1 MGTQD
6 NTDNDELSG
15 LTAAER
21 AQLAE
26 LDGADADS
34 GDTGDT
40 GGNAGDDGGEFGNGN
55 EGDADY
61 AGAGQGEG
69 DGNDAGR
76 DGDATERLSGPAD
89 RVEPIYKAQSDVN
102 FDAQLKELAQSRR
115 DARRKYE
122 EGELTEDD
130 YDAELDRIEQ
140 ERDKVN
146 SARIRVEV
154 SADMTTQQ
162 LTREYQKTVG
172 SFFDYVKKAGFDYKA
187 EANKGA
193 MQYLD
198 KTIKAL
204 AQTAEGEEGPEL
216 WREILSNAHLLT
228 AAKFK
233 IAAGKPE
240 PKPDAGKGNKA
251 AEVARSR
258 TPDLSNVPPTVGR
271 GPSAGTPSVNSDEFS
286 HLDGLSG
293 IALERAV
300 ARLTPEQQERWEA
313 AE

>member
-6 NTDNDELSG
+6 TTDNDDLSG
-15 LTAAER
+15 LTEDER

-26 LDGADADS
+26 LDGADAGHGDAS
-34 GDTGDT
+34 GSRDDDET
-40 GGNAGDDGGEFGNGN
+40 GGDDQGGKHGDAAGAADSTAGDGST
-55 EGDADY
+55 
-61 AGAGQGEG
+61 GAGDEQV
-69 DGNDAGR
+69 
-76 DGDATERLSGPAD
+76 TPT
-89 RVEPIYKAQSDVN
+89 RVEPIYQAQGSENLDQ
-102 FDAQLKELAQSRR
+102 QLKDLALARR

-122 EGELTEDD
+122 EGELSEDQ

-146 SARIRVEV
+146 SARIRAEV

-162 LTREYQKTVG
+162 LQREYRKTLDG
-172 SFFDYVKKAGFDYKA
+172 FFADVKKAGFDYKA
-187 EANKGA
+187 DANKGA
-193 MQYLD
+193 LQHLD
-198 KTIKAL
+198 KAIKAL
-204 AQTAEGEEGPEL
+204 SQTAEGDEGPDL
-216 WREILSNAHLLT
+216 WREILSNAHLVT

-233 IAAGKPE
+233 IPTQKAGS
-240 PKPDAGKGNKA
+240 DDTGKTSKA

-258 TPDLSNVPPTVGR
+258 TPDLSKVPPTVGR

-300 ARLTPEQQERWEA
+300 ARLTPDQQERWEA

>member
-6 NTDNDELSG
+6 TTDNDDLSG
-15 LTAAER
+15 LTEDER

-26 LDGADADS
+26 LDGADAEH
-34 GDTGDT
+34 GNATG
-40 GGNAGDDGGEFGNGN
+40 AGDDGETGGDEDQGGQQ
-55 EGDADY
+55 GDATGAAESTAGDDG
-61 AGAGQGEG
+61 AGAGDEQ
-69 DGNDAGR
+69 A
-76 DGDATERLSGPAD
+76 ATPT
-89 RVEPIYKAQSDVN
+89 RVEPIYQAQGNENLDQ
-102 FDAQLKELAQSRR
+102 QLKDLAQARR

-122 EGELTEDD
+122 EGELSEDQ

-146 SARIRVEV
+146 SARIRAEV

-162 LTREYQKTVG
+162 LQREYRKTLDG
-172 SFFDYVKKAGFDYKA
+172 FFADVKKAGFDYKSD
-187 EANKGA
+187 ANKGA
-193 MQYLD
+193 LQHLD

-204 AQTAEGEEGPEL
+204 SQTADGEEGPEL
-216 WREILSNAHLLT
+216 WREILGNAHMVT

-233 IAAGKPE
+233 IPTQKASGDEPGK
-240 PKPDAGKGNKA
+240 DGKTSKA
-251 AEVARSR
+251 VEVARSR
-258 TPDLSNVPPTVGR
+258 TPDLSKVPPTVGR

-300 ARLTPEQQERWEA
+300 ARLTPDQQERWEA

>member
-6 NTDNDELSG
+6 TTDNDDLSG
-15 LTAAER
+15 LTEDER

-26 LDGADADS
+26 LEGADAGHGNAS
-34 GDTGDT
+34 G
-40 GGNAGDDGGEFGNGN
+40 AGDDGETG
-55 EGDADY
+55 GDEDQGGQQGGATGAAESTAGDDG
-61 AGAGQGEG
+61 AGAGDEQ
-69 DGNDAGR
+69 A
-76 DGDATERLSGPAD
+76 ATPT
-89 RVEPIYKAQSDVN
+89 RVEPIYQAQAAEN
-102 FDAQLKELAQSRR
+102 LDAKLKELAQARR
-115 DARRKYE
+115 EARRKYE
-122 EGELTEDD
+122 EGELSEDQ

-140 ERDKVN
+140 ERDTVN
-146 SARIRVEV
+146 SARIRAEV
-154 SADMTTQQ
+154 SSEMTVQQ
-162 LTREYQKTVG
+162 LTREYQKTIA
-172 SFFDYVKKAGFDYKA
+172 SFFGDVKKAGFDYTD

-204 AQTAEGEEGPEL
+204 AQAAEGDEGPEL
-216 WREILSNAHLLT
+216 WREILNNAHMLT

-233 IAAGKPE
+233 IPTQKAAGDE
-240 PKPDAGKGNKA
+240 PGKDGKTSKA
-251 AEVARSR
+251 VEVARSR
-258 TPDLSNVPPTVGR
+258 TPDLSKVPPTVGR

-300 ARLTPEQQERWEA
+300 ARLTPDQQERWEA

>member
-6 NTDNDELSG
+6 TTDNDDLSG
-15 LTAAER
+15 LTEDER

-26 LDGADADS
+26 LEGADAGHGDAS
-34 GDTGDT
+34 G
-40 GGNAGDDGGEFGNGN
+40 AGDDGETGGDDDQVGQQ
-55 EGDADY
+55 GDATGAAGSPAGDDG
-61 AGAGQGEG
+61 AGAGDEQT
-69 DGNDAGR
+69 
-76 DGDATERLSGPAD
+76 ATTA
-89 RVEPIYKAQSDVN
+89 RVEPIYQAQTGDN
-102 FDAQLKELAQSRR
+102 LDQQLKDLSQARR

-122 EGELTEDD
+122 EGELSEDD

-146 SARIRVEV
+146 SARIRAEV

-162 LTREYQKTVG
+162 LQREYRKTLDG
-172 SFFDYVKKAGFDYKA
+172 FFADIKRSGFDYKSD
-187 EANKGA
+187 ANKGA
-193 MQYLD
+193 LQHLD

-204 AQTAEGEEGPEL
+204 SQTADGEEGPEL
-216 WREILSNAHLLT
+216 WREILGNAHMVT

-233 IAAGKPE
+233 IPTQKASGDETGKE
-240 PKPDAGKGNKA
+240 GKTSKA

-258 TPDLSNVPPTVGR
+258 TPDLSKVPPTVGR

-300 ARLTPEQQERWEA
+300 ARLTPDQQERWEA

>member
-6 NTDNDELSG
+6 HTDDELSG
-15 LTAAER
+15 LTADER
-21 AQLAE
+21 AMLADLE
-26 LDGADADS
+26 GADAGS
-34 GDTGDT
+34 GGD
-40 GGNAGDDGGEFGNGN
+40 GDDRGDDGDVGATT
-55 EGDADY
+55 GDAGDAGNDQGAGDNGD
-61 AGAGQGEG
+61 AGAGDEST
-69 DGNDAGR
+69 DRKTA
-76 DGDATERLSGPAD
+76 AE
-89 RVEPIYKAQSDVN
+89 RVEPIYQAQTDAN
-102 FDAQLKELAQSRR
+102 IDAQLKELAQARR

-140 ERDKVN
+140 ERDKAN
-146 SARIRVEV
+146 SARIRAEV
-154 SADMTTQQ
+154 SADMTAQQ
-162 LTREYQKTVG
+162 LTRAYHATVG
-172 SFFDYVKKAGFDYKA
+172 SFFDDVKRSGFDYKA

-240 PKPDAGKGNKA
+240 PKADAGKGGKA

-300 ARLTPEQQERWEA
+300 ARLTPDQQERWEA

>member
-1 MGTQD
+1 MGTRD
-6 NTDNDELSG
+6 TADNDELSG
-15 LTAAER
+15 LTADER

-26 LDGADADS
+26 LDDADAVA
-34 GDTGDT
+34 GDAGT
-40 GGNAGDDGGEFGNGN
+40 AGDDADD
-55 EGDADY
+55 GDDGIGSGDDGSAD
-61 AGAGQGEG
+61 AGDAGQGEE
-69 DGNDAGR
+69 AP
-76 DGDATERLSGPAD
+76 ATATTQPAAE
-89 RVEPIYKAQSDVN
+89 RVEPLYQAPADANI
-102 FDAQLKELAQSRR
+102 DAQLKELAQARR

-140 ERDKVN
+140 ERDKAN
-146 SARIRVEV
+146 SARIRAEV

-172 SFFDYVKKAGFDYKA
+172 SFFDDVKKSGFDYKA

-216 WREILSNAHLLT
+216 WREILTNAHMLT

-233 IAAGKPE
+233 IPAAKQAAGDGA
-240 PKPDAGKGNKA
+240 PKGGKA

-258 TPDLSNVPPTVGR
+258 APDLSNVPPTVGR
-271 GPSAGTPSVNSDEFS
+271 GPSAGTPSVNADEFS
-286 HLDGLSG
+286 HLNGLSG

-300 ARLTPEQQERWEA
+300 ARLTPDQQERWEA

>member
-6 NTDNDELSG
+6 HTDDELSG
-15 LTAAER
+15 LTADER
-21 AQLAE
+21 AMLADLE
-26 LDGADADS
+26 GADAGS
-34 GDTGDT
+34 GGE
-40 GGNAGDDGGEFGNGN
+40 GDDGGDGGDDGASTGGN
-55 EGDADY
+55 EGDAGDAGNDQGTGD
-61 AGAGQGEG
+61 AGAGS
-69 DGNDAGR
+69 DAPDR
-76 DGDATERLSGPAD
+76 KTATE
-89 RVEPIYKAQSDVN
+89 RVEPIYQAQTDAN
-102 FDAQLKELAQSRR
+102 IDAQLKELAQARR

-140 ERDKVN
+140 ERDKAN
-146 SARIRVEV
+146 SARIRAEV
-154 SADMTTQQ
+154 SADMTAQQ
-162 LTREYQKTVG
+162 LTRAYQTTVG
-172 SFFDYVKKAGFDYKA
+172 TFFDDVKRSGFDYKA

-300 ARLTPEQQERWEA
+300 ARLTPDQQERWEA

>member
-6 NTDNDELSG
+6 HTDDELSG
-15 LTAAER
+15 LTADER
-21 AQLAE
+21 AMLADLE
-26 LDGADADS
+26 GADAGS
-34 GDTGDT
+34 GGE
-40 GGNAGDDGGEFGNGN
+40 GEGDDGGDGGDDGASTGGN
-55 EGDADY
+55 EGDAGNDQ
-61 AGAGQGEG
+61 GAG
-69 DGNDAGR
+69 DGGNAGTVDESTDR
-76 DGDATERLSGPAD
+76 KTAAE
-89 RVEPIYKAQSDVN
+89 RVEPIYQAQTDAN
-102 FDAQLKELAQSRR
+102 IDAQLKELAQARR

-140 ERDKVN
+140 ERDKAN
-146 SARIRVEV
+146 SARIRAEV
-154 SADMTTQQ
+154 SADMTAQQ
-162 LTREYQKTVG
+162 LTRAYHATVG
-172 SFFDYVKKAGFDYKA
+172 SFFDDVKKAGFDYKA

-300 ARLTPEQQERWEA
+300 ARLTPDQQERWEA

>member
-6 NTDNDELSG
+6 TTDNDDLSG
-15 LTAAER
+15 LTEDER

-26 LDGADADS
+26 LEGADAGHGDAS
-34 GDTGDT
+34 GASDDGET
-40 GGNAGDDGGEFGNGN
+40 GGDDDQGGQQGGATGGADGAAGDGGTA
-55 EGDADY
+55 ADDE
-61 AGAGQGEG
+61 QT
-69 DGNDAGR
+69 
-76 DGDATERLSGPAD
+76 ATTA
-89 RVEPIYKAQSDVN
+89 RVEPIYQAQTGDN
-102 FDAQLKELAQSRR
+102 LDQQLKDLSQARR

-122 EGELTEDD
+122 EGELSEDQ

-146 SARIRVEV
+146 SARIRAEV

-162 LTREYQKTVG
+162 LQREYRKTLDG
-172 SFFDYVKKAGFDYKA
+172 FFADVKKAGFDYKA
-187 EANKGA
+187 DANKGA
-193 MQYLD
+193 LQHLD
-198 KTIKAL
+198 KAIKAL
-204 AQTAEGEEGPEL
+204 SQTAEGDEGPDL
-216 WREILSNAHLLT
+216 WREILSNAHLVT

-233 IAAGKPE
+233 IPTQKAGS
-240 PKPDAGKGNKA
+240 DDTGKTSKA

-258 TPDLSNVPPTVGR
+258 TPDLSKVPPTVGR

-300 ARLTPEQQERWEA
+300 ARLTPDQQERWEA

>member
-6 NTDNDELSG
+6 TTDNDDLSG
-15 LTAAER
+15 LTEDER

-26 LDGADADS
+26 LDDADAGHGAGPGDDVDGTTGGDNGDAGLQAGAAVDTVGAGS
-34 GDTGDT
+34 GDDDT
-40 GGNAGDDGGEFGNGN
+40 DPV
-55 EGDADY
+55 
-61 AGAGQGEG
+61 
-69 DGNDAGR
+69 
-76 DGDATERLSGPAD
+76 ATSTK
-89 RVEPIYKAQSDVN
+89 VEPIYQAQAAEN
-102 FDAQLKELAQSRR
+102 LDAKLKELAQARR

-122 EGELTEDD
+122 EGELSEDD

-140 ERDKVN
+140 ERDKAN
-146 SARIRVEV
+146 SARIRAEV
-154 SADMTTQQ
+154 SSEMTVQQ
-162 LTREYQKTVG
+162 LTREYQKTIA
-172 SFFDYVKKAGFDYKA
+172 SFFGDVKKAGFDYTSD
-187 EANKGA
+187 ANKGA
-193 MQYLD
+193 LQHLD

-216 WREILSNAHLLT
+216 WREILSNAHMLT

-240 PKPDAGKGNKA
+240 PKPDAGKGGKA

-300 ARLTPEQQERWEA
+300 ARLTPDQQERWEA

>member
-6 NTDNDELSG
+6 TTDNDDLSG
-15 LTAAER
+15 LTAEER
-21 AQLAE
+21 EQLAE
-26 LDGADADS
+26 LDGADADH
-34 GDTGDT
+34 GDAAGS
-40 GGNAGDDGGEFGNGN
+40 GDDGAT
-55 EGDADY
+55 GDDD
-61 AGAGQGEG
+61 GQQ
-69 DGNDAGR
+69 
-76 DGDATERLSGPAD
+76 GDATGSAAEPGSGAGEDQPAATA
-89 RVEPIYKAQSDVN
+89 RVEPIYQAQGGENLDQ
-102 FDAQLKELAQSRR
+102 QLKDLAQARR

-122 EGELTEDD
+122 EGELSEDQ

-146 SARIRVEV
+146 SARIRAEV

-162 LTREYQKTVG
+162 LQREYRKTLDG
-172 SFFDYVKKAGFDYKA
+172 FFSDIKKSGFDYKA
-187 EANKGA
+187 DANKGA
-193 MQYLD
+193 LQHLD

-204 AQTAEGEEGPEL
+204 SQTAEGEEGPEL
-216 WREILSNAHLLT
+216 WREILGNAHMVT

-233 IAAGKPE
+233 IPAQKAGGDDTGKDGKP
-240 PKPDAGKGNKA
+240 NKA
-251 AEVARSR
+251 AEVARNR
-258 TPDLSNVPPTVGR
+258 TPDLSKVPPTVGR

-300 ARLTPEQQERWEA
+300 ARLTPDQQERWEA

>member
-6 NTDNDELSG
+6 TTDNDDLSG
-15 LTAAER
+15 LTEDER

-26 LDGADADS
+26 LDGADAEH
-34 GDTGDT
+34 GNATG
-40 GGNAGDDGGEFGNGN
+40 AGDDGETGGDEDQGGQQ
-55 EGDADY
+55 GDATGAAESTAGDDG
-61 AGAGQGEG
+61 AGAGDEQ
-69 DGNDAGR
+69 A
-76 DGDATERLSGPAD
+76 ATPT
-89 RVEPIYKAQSDVN
+89 RVEPIYQAQGNENLDQ
-102 FDAQLKELAQSRR
+102 QLKDLALARR

-122 EGELTEDD
+122 EGELSEDQ

-146 SARIRVEV
+146 SARIRAEV

-162 LTREYQKTVG
+162 LQREYRKTLDG
-172 SFFDYVKKAGFDYKA
+172 FFADVKKAGFDYKA
-187 EANKGA
+187 DANKGA
-193 MQYLD
+193 LQHLD
-198 KTIKAL
+198 KAIKAL
-204 AQTAEGEEGPEL
+204 SQTAEGDEGPDL
-216 WREILSNAHLLT
+216 WREILSNAHLVT

-233 IAAGKPE
+233 IPTQKAGS
-240 PKPDAGKGNKA
+240 DGTGKDSNTSKA

-258 TPDLSNVPPTVGR
+258 TPDLSKVPPTVGR

-300 ARLTPEQQERWEA
+300 ARLTPDQQERWEA

>member
-6 NTDNDELSG
+6 TTDNDELSG
-15 LTAAER
+15 LTEDER

-26 LDGADADS
+26 LDDADAGHGEATGALD
-34 GDTGDT
+34 DGDT
-40 GGNAGDDGGEFGNGN
+40 GGA
-55 EGDADY
+55 
-61 AGAGQGEG
+61 Q
-69 DGNDAGR
+69 
-76 DGDATERLSGPAD
+76 GDATGAAD
-89 RVEPIYKAQSDVN
+89 STAGDGGTAADDEPTATTARVEPLYQAQAGDN
-102 FDAQLKELAQSRR
+102 LDQQLKDLAQARR

-122 EGELTEDD
+122 EGELSEDD

-146 SARIRVEV
+146 SARIRAEV

-162 LTREYQKTVG
+162 LQREYRKTLDG
-172 SFFDYVKKAGFDYKA
+172 FFADIKKAGFDYKSD
-187 EANKGA
+187 ANKGA
-193 MQYLD
+193 LQHLD

-204 AQTAEGEEGPEL
+204 SQTADGEEGPEL
-216 WREILSNAHLLT
+216 WREILGNAHMVT

-233 IAAGKPE
+233 IPTQKASGDDGGK
-240 PKPDAGKGNKA
+240 DGKTSKA
-251 AEVARSR
+251 TEVARSR
-258 TPDLSNVPPTVGR
+258 TPDLSKVPPTVGR

-300 ARLTPEQQERWEA
+300 ARLTPDQQERWEA

>member
-6 NTDNDELSG
+6 TTDTDELSG
-15 LTAAER
+15 LTEDER

-26 LDGADADS
+26 LDDADAGHGDAS
-34 GDTGDT
+34 GASDEGET
-40 GGNAGDDGGEFGNGN
+40 GGDDDQGG
-55 EGDADY
+55 
-61 AGAGQGEG
+61 QQ
-69 DGNDAGR
+69 
-76 DGDATERLSGPAD
+76 GDATGGAD
-89 RVEPIYKAQSDVN
+89 VGAGDGGTAADDEQTATTARVEPIYQAQAGDN
-102 FDAQLKELAQSRR
+102 LDQQLKDLAQARR

-122 EGELTEDD
+122 EGELSEDQ

-146 SARIRVEV
+146 SARIRAEV

-162 LTREYQKTVG
+162 LQREYRKTLDG
-172 SFFDYVKKAGFDYKA
+172 FFADIKKAGFDYKSD
-187 EANKGA
+187 ANKGA
-193 MQYLD
+193 LQHLD

-204 AQTAEGEEGPEL
+204 SQTADGEEGPEL
-216 WREILSNAHLLT
+216 WREILGNAHMVT

-233 IAAGKPE
+233 IPTQKAAGEE
-240 PKPDAGKGNKA
+240 PGKDGKTSKA

-258 TPDLSNVPPTVGR
+258 TPDLSKVPPTVGR

-300 ARLTPEQQERWEA
+300 ARLTPDQQERWEA

>member
-1 MGTQD
+1 MSTQ
-6 NTDNDELSG
+6 DNDELSG
-15 LTAAER
+15 LTADER

-26 LDGADADS
+26 LENADADAGGTGS
-34 GDTGDT
+34 AGDEDDG
-40 GGNAGDDGGEFGNGN
+40 AGDDGASAGA
-55 EGDADY
+55 GDDGA
-61 AGAGQGEG
+61 AGAGDAGQGE
-69 DGNDAGR
+69 AAPAA
-76 DGDATERLSGPAD
+76 ATTQPATD
-89 RVEPIYKAQSDVN
+89 RVEPLYQAQADAN
-102 FDAQLKELAQSRR
+102 IDAQLKELAQARR

-140 ERDKVN
+140 ERDKAN
-146 SARIRVEV
+146 SARIRAEV

-172 SFFDYVKKAGFDYKA
+172 SFFDDVKKTGFDYKA
-187 EANKGA
+187 DANKGA

-216 WREILSNAHLLT
+216 WREILSNAHMLT

-233 IAAGKPE
+233 IPAAKQAAGDGA
-240 PKPDAGKGNKA
+240 PKGGKA

-258 TPDLSNVPPTVGR
+258 APDLSNVPPTVGR
-271 GPSAGTPSVNSDEFS
+271 GPSAGTPSVNADEFS
-286 HLDGLSG
+286 HLNGLSG

-300 ARLTPEQQERWEA
+300 ARLTPDQQERWEA

>member
-6 NTDNDELSG
+6 HTDDELSG
-15 LTAAER
+15 LTADER
-21 AQLAE
+21 AMLADLE
-26 LDGADADS
+26 GADAGS
-34 GDTGDT
+34 GGE
-40 GGNAGDDGGEFGNGN
+40 GDDGGDGGDDGASTGGN
-55 EGDADY
+55 
-61 AGAGQGEG
+61 
-69 DGNDAGR
+69 
-76 DGDATERLSGPAD
+76 DGDAGDAGNEQGAGDRGDAGTGDDTPDRKTAAE
-89 RVEPIYKAQSDVN
+89 RVEPIYQAQAAEN
-102 FDAQLKELAQSRR
+102 LDAKLKELAQARR

-122 EGELTEDD
+122 EGELSEDQ

-140 ERDKVN
+140 ERDTVN
-146 SARIRVEV
+146 SARIRAEV
-154 SADMTTQQ
+154 SSEMTVQQ
-162 LTREYQKTVG
+162 LTREYQKTIA
-172 SFFDYVKKAGFDYKA
+172 SFFGDVKKAGFDYMD

-193 MQYLD
+193 LQHLD

-204 AQTAEGEEGPEL
+204 SQTADGEEGPEL
-216 WREILSNAHLLT
+216 WREILGNAHMVT

-233 IAAGKPE
+233 IATGKQD
-240 PKPDAGKGNKA
+240 PKPDTGKGGKA

-300 ARLTPEQQERWEA
+300 ARLTPDQQERWEA

>member
-6 NTDNDELSG
+6 HTDDELSG
-15 LTAAER
+15 LTADER
-21 AQLAE
+21 AMLKDLE
-26 LDGADADS
+26 GADAGS
-34 GDTGDT
+34 GGEGDDR
-40 GGNAGDDGGEFGNGN
+40 GDDGDDGASTGGN
-55 EGDADY
+55 EGDAGD
-61 AGAGQGEG
+61 AGNGQGAG
-69 DGNDAGR
+69 DGGDAGTG
-76 DGDATERLSGPAD
+76 DDATDRKTAAE
-89 RVEPIYKAQSDVN
+89 RVEPIYQAQTDAN
-102 FDAQLKELAQSRR
+102 IDAQLKELAQARR

-140 ERDKVN
+140 ERDKAN
-146 SARIRVEV
+146 SARIRAEV
-154 SADMTTQQ
+154 SADMTAQQ
-162 LTREYQKTVG
+162 LTRAYQTTVG
-172 SFFDYVKKAGFDYKA
+172 NFFDDVKKAGFDYKA

-204 AQTAEGEEGPEL
+204 AQTSEGEEGPEL
-216 WREILSNAHLLT
+216 WREILSNAHMLT

-233 IAAGKPE
+233 IATGKPD
-240 PKPDAGKGNKA
+240 PKPDTGKGGKA

-300 ARLTPEQQERWEA
+300 ARLTPDQQERWEA

>member
-6 NTDNDELSG
+6 TTDNDDLSG
-15 LTAAER
+15 LTEDER

-26 LDGADADS
+26 LDDADA
-34 GDTGDT
+34 GHGA
-40 GGNAGDDGGEFGNGN
+40 GPGDDVDGVT
-55 EGDADY
+55 
-61 AGAGQGEG
+61 
-69 DGNDAGR
+69 GND
-76 DGDATERLSGPAD
+76 DGDAGLQAGAAVDTVGAGSGDDDTDPVATSTK
-89 RVEPIYKAQSDVN
+89 VEPIYQAQAAEN
-102 FDAQLKELAQSRR
+102 LDAKLKELAQARR

-122 EGELTEDD
+122 EGELSEDD

-140 ERDKVN
+140 ERDKAN
-146 SARIRVEV
+146 SARIRAEV
-154 SADMTTQQ
+154 SSEMTVQQ
-162 LTREYQKTVG
+162 LTREYQKTIA
-172 SFFDYVKKAGFDYKA
+172 SFFGDVKKAGFDYTD

-240 PKPDAGKGNKA
+240 PKPDAGKGGKA

-258 TPDLSNVPPTVGR
+258 TPDLSKVPPTVGR

-300 ARLTPEQQERWEA
+300 ARLTPDQQERWEA

>member
-1 MGTQD
+1 MSTQ
-6 NTDNDELSG
+6 DNDELSG
-15 LTAAER
+15 LTADER

-26 LDGADADS
+26 LEDADADAGGPGSAGDEDDGADN
-34 GDTGDT
+34 GDDGIRA
-40 GGNAGDDGGEFGNGN
+40 GAGAGDDG
-55 EGDADY
+55 A
-61 AGAGQGEG
+61 AGAGDAGEG
-69 DGNDAGR
+69 EA
-76 DGDATERLSGPAD
+76 APAAVTTQPAAD
-89 RVEPIYKAQSDVN
+89 RVEPLYQAQADAN
-102 FDAQLKELAQSRR
+102 IDAQLKELAQARR

-140 ERDKVN
+140 ERDKAN
-146 SARIRVEV
+146 SARIRAEV

-172 SFFDYVKKAGFDYKA
+172 SFFDEVKRAGFDYKA
-187 EANKGA
+187 DANKGA
-193 MQYLD
+193 MAYLD

-216 WREILSNAHLLT
+216 WREILSNAHMLT

-233 IAAGKPE
+233 IPTAKQAAG
-240 PKPDAGKGNKA
+240 DGAIKGGKA

-258 TPDLSNVPPTVGR
+258 APDLSNVPPTVGR
-271 GPSAGTPSVNSDEFS
+271 GPSAGTPSVNADEFS
-286 HLDGLSG
+286 HLNGLSG

-300 ARLTPEQQERWEA
+300 ARLTPDQQERWEA

>member
-6 NTDNDELSG
+6 TTDNDDLSG
-15 LTAAER
+15 LTEDER

-26 LDGADADS
+26 LEGADAGHGDAS
-34 GDTGDT
+34 GAGDDGDT
-40 GGNAGDDGGEFGNGN
+40 GGNDDQGGQQGDAAGGTDGAAGDGGTAAVDE
-55 EGDADY
+55 
-61 AGAGQGEG
+61 QT
-69 DGNDAGR
+69 
-76 DGDATERLSGPAD
+76 ATTV
-89 RVEPIYKAQSDVN
+89 RVEPIYQAQASDN
-102 FDAQLKELAQSRR
+102 LDQQLKDLAQARR

-122 EGELTEDD
+122 EGELSEDQ

-140 ERDKVN
+140 ERDKAN
-146 SARIRVEV
+146 SARIRAEV
-154 SADMTTQQ
+154 SADMTAQQ
-162 LTREYQKTVG
+162 LTRAYHATVG
-172 SFFDYVKKAGFDYKA
+172 SFFDDVKKAGFDYKA

-300 ARLTPEQQERWEA
+300 ARLTPDQQERWEA